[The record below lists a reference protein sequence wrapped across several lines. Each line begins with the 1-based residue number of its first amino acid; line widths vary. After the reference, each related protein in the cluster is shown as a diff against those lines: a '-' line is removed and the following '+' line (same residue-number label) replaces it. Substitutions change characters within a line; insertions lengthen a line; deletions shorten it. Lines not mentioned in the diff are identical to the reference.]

1 MVTQS
6 SMVIY
11 TYQKRNKQEYSAIT
25 HLFENGESNTHDA
38 KILLATWKIK
48 TKKLNNQTKRN

>member
-11 TYQKRNKQEYSAIT
+11 TYQKRNKQEYRAIT

-38 KILLATWKIK
+38 KILLAT
-48 TKKLNNQTKRN
+48 